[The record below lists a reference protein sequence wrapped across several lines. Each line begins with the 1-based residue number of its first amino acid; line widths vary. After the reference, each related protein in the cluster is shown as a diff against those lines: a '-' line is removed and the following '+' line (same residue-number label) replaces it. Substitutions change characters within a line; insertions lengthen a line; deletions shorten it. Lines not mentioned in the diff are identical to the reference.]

1 MYQNPNRLAFEL
13 LEGLKPPLRMGV
25 TEVAREHVFIA
36 GDGATT
42 IRYSPD
48 LTPYMRQPQSDVTN
62 RAVEAVIFIGPARS
76 GKTAGLTETVLA
88 HQMYTGGGDVL
99 ISEPTEDRARRFGKI
114 RFPRMVK
121 ASPELKAK
129 ISMRAD
135 DDSIH
140 EKILRNGQLIRFG
153 WHAASQLSGD
163 AFQKV
168 VFPDYDRRDDDVEG
182 EGSKFLMGLKRT
194 TTSKSSGKC
203 IAETSPGFEV
213 NLIEWEARINAG
225 LVTKHE
231 IAPTEGLCKY
241 YNQGDRK
248 KLYWQCPHCKEWT
261 RPDMEFLKLFE
272 GEPHLVCE
280 ACGSFIH
287 ESQKQQLNLH
297 SKWIAD
303 DGPVMNKRWSTYW
316 MEGPAATYQSWSSLI
331 QKTDAAIASY
341 ESLKTFDRT
350 RAMNDWKLVVNTDH
364 GRPFIPPKP
373 EDVRDQGEVE
383 SRAEAYERGAVPA
396 GVEFIVATV
405 DQQINRFVVQI
416 VGFGKNR
423 ECWLIDRYN
432 MAESHRSGQDGRR
445 LRMSPFTHAED
456 WEDLIKVFTRSYDGL
471 TPVKVWID
479 TGGKDN
485 ATSNAYAF
493 SRLLASKTETKGLLA
508 KLMLGKGERRA
519 SGEITKV
526 SEKVPQ
532 GSLLPLNLCDVTR
545 LGNELEQMLNRSE
558 QGASYIHFPQWLV
571 NSNKPFFAELTS
583 MRWDGKGGY
592 ERKNDKAANEAWI
605 LFVYALAIYYSLG
618 APSIKW
624 DNPPMWARRHA
635 QQEIGKSSG
644 MDWLTKAAQRMKR

>member
-1 MYQNPNRLAFEL
+1 MYQSPERLAFEL

-25 TEVAREHVFIA
+25 VEVAKEHVFIA

-42 IRYSPD
+42 IRYNPE
-48 LTPYMRQPQSDVTN
+48 LTPYMIQPQRDVTD
-62 RAVEAVIFIGPARS
+62 RRVEAVIFVGPARS

-121 ASPELKAK
+121 SSPALKTK

-213 NLIEWEARINAG
+213 NLIEWEARLNAG

-231 IAPTEGLCKY
+231 IPPTEGLCKY

-248 KLYWQCPHCKEWT
+248 KLYWTCPHCESLT
-261 RPDMEFLKLFE
+261 RPDMEFLKMVD
-272 GEPHLVCE
+272 GQPQLVCE
-280 ACGSFIH
+280 VCGAFIS
-287 ESQKQQLNLH
+287 ESQKQMLNIGCT
-297 SKWIAD
+297 WVAD
-303 DGPVMNKRWSTYW
+303 DGPVINPRWSSYW
-316 MEGPAATYQSWSSLI
+316 MEGPAAAYQSWASLL
-331 QKTDAAIASY
+331 QKTESAIATY
-341 ESLKTFDRT
+341 ESLKTFDRE

-364 GRPFIPPKP
+364 GRPFLPPKP
-373 EDVRDQGEVE
+373 EDARDQGAIEERVE
-383 SRAEAYERGAVPA
+383 AFERGAVPA

-405 DQQINRFVVQI
+405 DQQINRFVIQI
-416 VGFGKNR
+416 VGFGKHR
-423 ECWLIDRYN
+423 ETWLIDRYN
-432 MAESHRSGQDGRR
+432 MSESHRSGMDGKR
-445 LRMSPFTHAED
+445 LRMSPFTHTED
-456 WEDLIKVFTRSYDGL
+456 WEDLVKVFTRSYDGL
-471 TPVKVWID
+471 LPVKVWID

-493 SRLLASKTETKGLLA
+493 TRFLASKSETKPLLA
-508 KLMLGKGERRA
+508 RLMLGKGERRA
-519 SGEITKV
+519 TGDVTKV

-532 GSLLPLNLCDVTR
+532 GSLLPLNFCDVTR
-545 LGNELEQMLNRSE
+545 LGNELEQMLNRTE
-558 QGASYIHFPQWLV
+558 FGANYIHFPQWLY
-571 NSNKPFFAELTS
+571 NNNRPFFAELTS
-583 MRWDGKGGY
+583 MRWDGKSGY

-605 LFVYALAIYYSLG
+605 LFVYALAVHNALG
-618 APSIKW
+618 AQLIKW
-624 DNPPMWARRHA
+624 DNPPSWAQRHKA
-635 QQEIGKSSG
+635 QEANKSSAN
-644 MDWLTKAAQRMKR
+644 DWLLKAAQRMR